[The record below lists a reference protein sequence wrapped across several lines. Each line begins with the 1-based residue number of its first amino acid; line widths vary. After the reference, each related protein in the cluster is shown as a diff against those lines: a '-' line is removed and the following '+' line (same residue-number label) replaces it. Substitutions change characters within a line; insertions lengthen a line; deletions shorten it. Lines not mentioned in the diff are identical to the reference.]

1 MDGLQDFINNFQ
13 HYLSAA
19 PHLAFMAAFAA
30 GIVAS
35 LTPCVYPM
43 IPVTIAFIGGS
54 STGDNKKSKGFILSL
69 SYVLGLAI
77 SYAALG
83 AAAALM
89 GKMFGS
95 WASHP
100 AVYIVMAVIF
110 ILFGLSMMD
119 LFMIPMPGFLTSIA
133 PKKKGAG
140 ALGAFTVGAA
150 SAFVAAPCTA
160 PIVLAILT
168 LVANG
173 RNVAYGFSLLFT
185 FALGMGL
192 LLVMVGTFAGALASM
207 PKSGAWMEKVKKG
220 FGVLMILV
228 AAYFI
233 FKAVTMLS

>member
-1 MDGLQDFINNFQ
+1 MQELINSFQ
-13 HYLSAA
+13 HNISAA

-30 GIVAS
+30 GVVAS

-54 STGDNKKSKGFILSL
+54 AAGGSRSRGFMLSI

-77 SYAALG
+77 SYAILG
-83 AAAALM
+83 AVAAVM

-100 AVYIVMAVIF
+100 AVYFAMAAVF
-110 ILFGLSMMD
+110 IIFGLSMMD
-119 LFMIPMPGFLTSIA
+119 LFMIPMPGFLSSIA
-133 PKKKGAG
+133 PKKKSAG
-140 ALGAFTVGAA
+140 AIGAFSVGAA

-173 RNVAYGFSLLFT
+173 RNVVYGFSLLFT

-192 LLVMVGTFAGALASM
+192 LLVVVGTFAGALASM

-220 FGVLMILV
+220 FGGLMIVV

-233 FKAVTMLS
+233 FKAISLMS